1 MLLRDSS
8 NTTRQS
14 ATDNRVKAI
23 VAHFYNT
30 SITVNPDTLGVD
42 WATLEV
48 IPTAS
53 TTIPTAVLSLNTTTG
68 VITVSQVGTAA
79 GFIIRNSS
87 GIVVVKCYFVEG
99 KGTNTNNNI
108 TYNVVSG
115 NNGNGLQPIYF
126 EIKNITVANFWVSSY
141 RKTYPYLIGYSVNVP
156 HREYFVNGNCS
167 ALPDLFGRNNYGG
180 GIVEGGVFKLSI
192 LTYFGNY
199 DSKDVTD
206 SAMWTGYPVRKNRRH
221 ILTVQCTNVIGG
233 GVQLFYRYT
242 DNSQGGY
249 YYTTPGTHTIETYNK
264 RLNVVRLYIGL
275 GWFDNFSYKEMS
287 NVGVQV
293 PPHEAQ
299 SGKDAALNV
308 LTNPA

>member
-14 ATDNRVKAI
+14 ATNNRVKAI

-79 GFIIRNSS
+79 GFIIRNSA

-99 KGTNTNNNI
+99 KGTNINNNI

-167 ALPDLFGRNNYGG
+167 ALPDLFGRNNYGV

-192 LTYFGNY
+192 GTFFGNY
-199 DSKDVTD
+199 NGNDVTD

-221 ILTVQCTNVIGG
+221 ILTVQCTKVIGD

-249 YYTTPGTHTIETYNK
+249 YYTTPGTQTIETYNK
-264 RLNVVRLYIGL
+264 RINVVRLYGGL
-275 GWFDNFSYKEMS
+275 CWFDNFSYKEMS